1 MSQPFPTI
9 GFTQPSLYS
18 TILLTWGW
26 SIKGWYSILLLV
38 SNLKI
43 SLVLMS
49 LSLTILENFVKT
61 SPTVAS
67 PNRLNAAS
75 LTDLDFSGLFNKGQ
89 NPKFKYA
96 F

>member
-1 MSQPFPTI
+1 
-9 GFTQPSLYS
+9 
-18 TILLTWGW
+18 
-26 SIKGWYSILLLV
+26 
-38 SNLKI
+38 
-43 SLVLMS
+43 MS